1 MGSEDQKRFTHQVA
15 SLSLPAKD
23 LTNSASTEN
32 SLDFA
37 FKKKIMMKRPGF
49 LQEGKGNKKRF
60 SLNSS
65 LPFLPKSLF

>member
-37 FKKKIMMKRPGF
+37 FKKKNHDEATWFFTRG
-49 LQEGKGNKKRF
+49 QRE
-60 SLNSS
+60 
-65 LPFLPKSLF
+65 